1 MDIRILPSNIANMI
15 AAGEV
20 VQRPASVV
28 KELMENAVDAGATKI
43 DVIVVDA
50 GRTLVQVIDNGCG
63 MTADEAVLCFQRH
76 ATSKIASAEDLQAIE
91 TYGFRGEALASIAAV
106 SEVTLRTRRHDAELA
121 TEVTITDATADEPG
135 HQDIRE
141 TAAPKG
147 SSFAVRNLY
156 YNTPARRKF
165 LKSDASE
172 LKAIISEFTKV
183 ALSRTDIAFS
193 LSSNGRDIYRFG
205 PAGTLKYRIRDLFSE
220 AVTSDLLPLE
230 VSTGVAVMRG
240 FVVKPDA
247 ARKTVTNQFFFVNG
261 RYFRSPYLHKAVMKG
276 YEQLITEGTAP
287 SYFIFMELD
296 PHSIDINVHP
306 TKTEIKFEDDN
317 VLFTVLMAAVKE
329 ALGRESFGDRIDF
342 ERGALPELR
351 NIGSSFD
358 EYRSVSEPPAG
369 GNADFN
375 PFEGDGFPNEKG
387 WERYSGRPSASLS
400 DQSLDRLFDREAAQ
414 TAAAAPSVPGVLFNG
429 RYILRIAPSG
439 FMLVDAVRAMQ
450 RILFENFLG
459 ALSKETP
466 VSQSCLFPLE
476 VEVGPSNVPL
486 LEANGELL
494 RKVGFDISTLGQGT
508 IAVNGIPEGLAEDK
522 MTVSAMMFEIIT
534 ALGDEQ
540 ASFAASMYS
549 PFAEKLAKSA
559 SRSLALPHSAAEAS
573 SIIDR
578 LYACENPEFTS
589 DGKRTVTILKAEDLE
604 KLLK

>member
-1 MDIRILPSNIANMI
+1 MDIHILPSNIANMI

-28 KELMENAVDAGATKI
+28 KELMENAVDAGATRI
-43 DVIVVDA
+43 DVVIVDA

-63 MTADEAVLCFQRH
+63 MTPDEAVLCFQRH

-106 SEVTLRTRRHDAELA
+106 AEVTLRTRRADAELA
-121 TEVTITDATADEPG
+121 TEVSISDATADDPG
-135 HQDIRE
+135 RQDIRE

-183 ALSRTDIAFS
+183 ALSRIDIAFS

-220 AVTSDLLPLE
+220 AVTSDLLPVE
-230 VSTGVAVMRG
+230 VSTEIVGIKG
-240 FVVKPDA
+240 FTVRPEA
-247 ARKTVTNQFFFVNG
+247 ARKTVANQFFFVNG
-261 RYFRSPYLHKAVMKG
+261 RYFRSPYLHKAVMKA
-276 YEQLITEGTAP
+276 YEQLITEGTTP
-287 SYFIFMELD
+287 SYFIFLELD
-296 PHSIDINVHP
+296 PRAMDINVHP

-342 ERGALPELR
+342 DRGGLPELR
-351 NIGSSFD
+351 NIGESFG
-358 EYRSVSEPPAG
+358 EYRQVSEPSSG

-387 WERYSGRPSASLS
+387 WEGYGGRPSPSLS
-400 DQSLDRLFDREAAQ
+400 DRHLDRLFDRTVAETSEPARAD
-414 TAAAAPSVPGVLFNG
+414 VLYNE
-429 RYILRIAPSG
+429 RYILRNTVSG
-439 FMLVDAVRAMQ
+439 FMLVDSVRAMQ
-450 RILFENFLG
+450 RILFENFLT
-459 ALSKETP
+459 ALSKESP
-466 VSQSCLFPLE
+466 VSQACLFPIE
-476 VEVGPSNVPL
+476 VEIGMANVPL
-486 LEANGELL
+486 LEANSELL
-494 RKVGFDISTLGQGT
+494 HTLGFDFSDLGQGS
-508 IAVNGIPEGLAEDK
+508 IAVNGVPEGLAEDK
-522 MTVSAMMFEIIT
+522 MAVSAMMFELVT

-540 ASFAASMYS
+540 VSFAASMYS
-549 PFAEKLAKSA
+549 SFAEKLAKSA
-559 SRSLALPHSAAEAS
+559 SRSLALPVNAAQAA

-589 DGKRTVTILKAEDLE
+589 DGKRIVAVLKAEDLE
-604 KLLK
+604 KLLR